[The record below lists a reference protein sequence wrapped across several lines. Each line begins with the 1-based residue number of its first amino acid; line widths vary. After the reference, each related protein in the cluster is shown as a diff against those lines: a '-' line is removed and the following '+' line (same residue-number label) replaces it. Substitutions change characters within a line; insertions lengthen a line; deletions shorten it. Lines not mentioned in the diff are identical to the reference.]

1 MIIAKL
7 AEEFAK
13 MFNDKKVAKK
23 MKQTGCGV
31 KVIPRDELS
40 KEWVKIETSL
50 KDVLA
55 DLKTK

>member
-1 MIIAKL
+1 
-7 AEEFAK
+7 
-13 MFNDKKVAKK
+13 

-31 KVIPRDELS
+31 KVIPRDELA

>member
-1 MIIAKL
+1 
-7 AEEFAK
+7 

-23 MKQTGCGV
+23 MQQTGCGV
-31 KVIPRDELS
+31 KVIPRDELA

-55 DLKTK
+55 DLKAK